1 MSERIELL
9 RDLRN
14 AAMMNAERLTPEEAI
29 KVKSVYEQ
37 WQPGMQYYDGTDNVH
52 PQSKVRGRTYPD
64 KLYKCIQGHTSQEG
78 WEPSLVPAIWVVI
91 DETHSGTIEDPI
103 PAAKGMIYY
112 KDKYYLDPDG
122 HIYLC
127 IRDRDDDPG
136 AGLQL
141 QFLPSELVGMYFT
154 LVE

>member
-1 MSERIELL
+1 MGKYADQARATMARYRKTASTATDESALESPELFPL
-9 RDLRN
+9 WSGDSVQYSTGDRVRYGDL
-14 AAMMNAERLTPEEAI
+14 
-29 KVKSVYEQ
+29 
-37 WQPGMQYYDGTDNVH
+37 
-52 PQSKVRGRTYPD
+52 
-64 KLYKCIQGHTSQEG
+64 LYKCLQSHTSQES
-78 WEPSLVPAIWVVI
+78 WKPDIVPALWAVI